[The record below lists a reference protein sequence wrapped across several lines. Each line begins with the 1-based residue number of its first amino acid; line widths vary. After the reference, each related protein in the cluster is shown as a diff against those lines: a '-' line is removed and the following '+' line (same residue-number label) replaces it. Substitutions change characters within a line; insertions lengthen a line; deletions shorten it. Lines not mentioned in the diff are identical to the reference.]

1 MMNICVHY
9 FLSEEDVKA
18 SAVEWFNENEFFN
31 SGITE
36 LVYNGAKCVLLEGN
50 YIKKIAIFIRPHK
63 SGVSCEGFS

>member
-50 YIKKIAIFIRPHK
+50 YIKK
-63 SGVSCEGFS
+63 